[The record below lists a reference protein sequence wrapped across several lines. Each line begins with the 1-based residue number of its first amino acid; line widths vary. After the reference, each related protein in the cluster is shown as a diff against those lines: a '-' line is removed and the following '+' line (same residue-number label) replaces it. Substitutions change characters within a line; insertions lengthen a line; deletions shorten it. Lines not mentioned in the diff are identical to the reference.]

1 MEFIPARNFT
11 KAGRV
16 AVASIVIHTMEAPE
30 TPGTARAVARW
41 FAGPNAPR
49 ASAHYCVD
57 AGDTIQ
63 CVRDEDVAWHAP
75 GANADGIGIELAG
88 RAAQSV
94 EDWDDPPSRAILRR
108 AAALAAELVQ
118 RWQVPIVR
126 LTPVELR
133 AKRRG
138 FCGHRDVTEAFGK
151 STHTDPGPRFPWEA
165 FLELVRENLEPP
177 VLARLREAADAGAPM
192 LVTRA
197 EVAALTAWGR
207 R

>member
-16 AVASIVIHTMEAPE
+16 AINSIVIHTMETPE

-41 FAGPNAPR
+41 FSGPNAPR

-57 AGDTIQ
+57 AGETIQ
-63 CVRDEDVAWHAP
+63 CVRDDDVAWHAP

-88 RAAQSV
+88 RAAQSNA
-94 EDWDDPPSRAILRR
+94 DWDDPPSRAIPRR
-108 AAALAAELVQ
+108 AAALAADLVG

-165 FLELVRENLEPP
+165 FLELVREGLEPP
-177 VLARLREAADAGAPM
+177 VLARLLEAAESGSA
-192 LVTRA
+192 LIVTRS
-197 EVAALTAWGR
+197 EVEALSAWGR